1 MKLTFFSAHPTGEG
15 GRLLGKTRRE
25 VHLQIEAL
33 GAPYGEPKK
42 VTVTFRDNFELLVMA
57 IRGAL

>member
-1 MKLTFFSAHPTGEG
+1 M
-15 GRLLGKTRRE
+15 LGKTRRE